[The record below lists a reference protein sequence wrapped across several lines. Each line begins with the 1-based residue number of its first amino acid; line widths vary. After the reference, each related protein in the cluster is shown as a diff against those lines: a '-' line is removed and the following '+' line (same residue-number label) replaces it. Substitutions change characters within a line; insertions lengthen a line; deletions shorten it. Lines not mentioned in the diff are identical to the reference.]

1 MANHFVLLLSAL
13 SVLSA
18 LANGSIFTPA
28 INAKKV
34 SYVSHAVTQGTNPND
49 VKGLAALQSQFSLLQ
64 SWTGD
69 PCLGLITWLWIQCTS
84 DPTTPRVT
92 SLDLGSYGLVGSLPD
107 FSSMDALQTIDFSNN
122 LLNGPV
128 PDFLG
133 TLPNLQEL
141 NLANN
146 DFQGKLPASILKNN
160 NLTIVVSGNTNLCAS
175 DNSCQTTN
183 TNNKPNSTPQTPSY
197 SSTSNNG
204 SSSKLPAILGA
215 SISIFLVFWVIVG
228 IVAIL
233 HHKRKSAAVAILGAG
248 SINGTPQGAAMN
260 AQMTDHKGEA
270 VANEQVMMDQQGH
283 ENENRNAC

>member
-1 MANHFVLLLSAL
+1 MIKIPIFRLILL
-13 SVLSA
+13 
-18 LANGSIFTPA
+18 NK
-28 INAKKV
+28 NK
-34 SYVSHAVTQGTNPND
+34 
-49 VKGLAALQSQFSLLQ
+49 
-64 SWTGD
+64 
-69 PCLGLITWLWIQCTS
+69 
-84 DPTTPRVT
+84 
-92 SLDLGSYGLVGSLPD
+92 DLGSYGLVGSLPD

-141 NLANN
+141 
-146 DFQGKLPASILKNN
+146 
-160 NLTIVVSGNTNLCAS
+160 VSGNTNLCAS

-248 SINGTPQGAAMN
+248 
-260 AQMTDHKGEA
+260 
-270 VANEQVMMDQQGH
+270 
-283 ENENRNAC
+283 